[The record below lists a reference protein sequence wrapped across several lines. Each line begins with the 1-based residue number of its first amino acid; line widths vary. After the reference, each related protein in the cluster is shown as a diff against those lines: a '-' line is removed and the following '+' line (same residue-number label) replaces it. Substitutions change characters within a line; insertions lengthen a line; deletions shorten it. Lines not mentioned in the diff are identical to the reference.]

1 MGKVE
6 YMRMGLAEKNSSTSQ
21 ASKSE
26 GKLPKASD
34 LMPTWKVEK
43 GVCNESLALAVL
55 RDTGVS

>member
-1 MGKVE
+1 
-6 YMRMGLAEKNSSTSQ
+6 MGLAEKNSSTSQ

-43 GVCNESLALAVL
+43 GVCHESLALAVL